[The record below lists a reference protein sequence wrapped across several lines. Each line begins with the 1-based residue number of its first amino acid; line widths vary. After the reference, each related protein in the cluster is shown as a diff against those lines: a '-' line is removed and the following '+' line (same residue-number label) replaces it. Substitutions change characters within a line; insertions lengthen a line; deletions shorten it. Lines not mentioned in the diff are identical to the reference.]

1 MVEEWA
7 EMQNSK
13 FKMQKSSK
21 RLSTRS
27 VCILHLAFC
36 ITALIAPPAYAQQQ
50 APLNEPVVVTTG
62 EGLVQAAPDRAWIN
76 ISAESRAS
84 TAREAQKRNTDAMTP
99 VLSKLKSSGVAADAI
114 RTIVYD
120 VQYEWDFVN
129 GKRVGKGYV
138 ARNTV
143 EVRVD
148 SVDRVGEYLEL
159 AVASGATSLG
169 GVRFDLKDR
178 AKLEREALRLAV
190 ADARSKADAAAAGA
204 GRTVE
209 RIVRIEE
216 GGIEGGPVPMPRFAR
231 AEVAIA
237 AAAPPIETGQTE
249 IRARVTLTAVI
260 K

>member
-1 MVEEWA
+1 MG
-7 EMQNSK
+7 
-13 FKMQKSSK
+13 
-21 RLSTRS
+21 R
-27 VCILHLAFC
+27 VCILKIAFC
-36 ITALIAPPAYAQQQ
+36 IAALFIALPASAQQPA
-50 APLNEPVVVTTG
+50 APAEPVVVTTG
-62 EGLVQAAPDRAWIN
+62 EGLVNAVPDRAWIT

-84 TAREAQKRNTDAMTP
+84 TAREAQRRNTEAMTP
-99 VLSKLKSSGVAADAI
+99 VLAKLKSAGVAADAI
-114 RTIVYD
+114 RTVSYD

-129 GKRVGKGYV
+129 GKRVGRGYV
-138 ARNTV
+138 ARNSV

-148 SVDRVGEYLEL
+148 NVERVGEYLEI

-190 ADARSKADAAAAGA
+190 ADARAKADAAAAGA
-204 GRTVE
+204 GRAID
-209 RIVRIEE
+209 RIIRIEE
-216 GGIEGGPVPMPRFAR
+216 GPLESGPIPMPRVMR
-231 AEVAIA
+231 QELQVGVA

>member
-1 MVEEWA
+1 MT
-7 EMQNSK
+7 
-13 FKMQKSSK
+13 K
-21 RLSTRS
+21 R
-27 VCILHLAFC
+27 ILTLLFLVF
-36 ITALIAPPAYAQQQ
+36 ALPAYAQQT
-50 APLNEPVVVTTG
+50 ASPAEPVVVTTG
-62 EGLVQAAPDRAWIN
+62 EGLVQAVPDRAWIN
-76 ISAESRAS
+76 ISTESRAP

-99 VLSKLKSSGVAADAI
+99 VLSKLKSSGIAADAI
-114 RTIVYD
+114 RTIAYD

-148 SVDRVGEYLEL
+148 SVDRVGEYLEM

-190 ADARSKADAAAAGA
+190 ADARAKADAAASGA

-209 RIVRIEE
+209 RIVRIVE
-216 GGIEGGPVPMPRFAR
+216 GGIEGGPVPVPMLRRETLTA
-231 AEVAIA
+231 A

>member
-1 MVEEWA
+1 M
-7 EMQNSK
+7 
-13 FKMQKSSK
+13 
-21 RLSTRS
+21 R
-27 VCILHLAFC
+27 VCISNLARLRPRWASAWLSLFC
-36 ITALIAPPAYAQQQ
+36 ITALFTLPASAQQPTTP
-50 APLNEPVVVTTG
+50 AEPVVVTSG
-62 EGLVQAAPDRAWIN
+62 VGLVQAVPDRAWIT

-99 VLSKLKSSGVAADAI
+99 VLAKLKSSGVAADAI
-114 RTIVYD
+114 RTIAYD

-138 ARNTV
+138 ARNSV

-148 SVDRVGEYLEL
+148 SVDRVGEYLEV

-190 ADARSKADAAAAGA
+190 ADARSKAESAAAGA
-204 GRTVE
+204 GRSIE
-209 RIVRIEE
+209 RVIRIEE
-216 GGIEGGPVPMPRFAR
+216 GAIEGGPVPMPRFVR
-231 AEVAIA
+231 AEVAQA

>member
-1 MVEEWA
+1 MTNRMLTLLFIGV
-7 EMQNSK
+7 
-13 FKMQKSSK
+13 
-21 RLSTRS
+21 
-27 VCILHLAFC
+27 
-36 ITALIAPPAYAQQQ
+36 ALPASAQQP
-50 APLNEPVVVTTG
+50 ATPAEPVVVTTG
-62 EGLVQAAPDRAWIN
+62 EGLVQAVPDRAWIN

-99 VLSKLKSSGVAADAI
+99 VLAKLKSSGVAADAI
-114 RTIVYD
+114 RTIAYD

-138 ARNTV
+138 ARNSV

-148 SVDRVGEYLEL
+148 NVERVGEYLEM

-169 GVRFDLKDR
+169 GMRFDLKDR

-190 ADARSKADAAAAGA
+190 ADARAKADAAAAGA

-209 RIVRIEE
+209 RIIKIEE
-216 GGIEGGPVPMPRFAR
+216 GAIEGGPVPMPRFAR
-231 AEVAIA
+231 TNEVAIA
-237 AAAPPIETGQTE
+237 AAAPPIETGQQE